1 MFRQHWESENRLQ
14 AAPPGGRSSPGAALA
29 AVAAD
34 RLGVAV
40 ALLDDQADV
49 GLHQLGD
56 VHHLQTEGEPLSF
69 AAGKKWTGRCGGES
83 GETNHLRFEEQLSAL
98 HGNLVSV
105 GQRRPERQDLLVGE
119 NLQWPRLAPLVDGD
133 GFPAHAQPQLAGEG
147 GVPTLRR
154 RQDTAEDQSEQR
166 NLSTKRSLTHSLES
180 KLINMNLYIEHF
192 FI

>member
-1 MFRQHWESENRLQ
+1 MSALQ

-34 RLGVAV
+34 RLAVAV

-56 VHHLQTEGEPLSF
+56 VHHLQTEGEPHSF
-69 AAGKKWTGRCGGES
+69 AAGKKSRRANAEGDR

-98 HGNLVSV
+98 HGNLVGV
-105 GQRRPERQDLLVGE
+105 GQRRPERQDLLVGK
-119 NLQWPRLAPLVDGD
+119 NLQRPRLAPLVDGD

-154 RQDTAEDQSEQR
+154 RQDTAEDQSEHR
-166 NLSTKRSLTHSLES
+166 NLAWPGVRQKDHGHIHWNR
-180 KLINMNLYIEHF
+180 NLRLF
-192 FI
+192 TQPPP